1 MGSPETRASG
11 PKTRAP
17 EHHGIHAIDDE
28 DQEKHRHTS
37 LEEALKEEV
46 LQEDLDAYNSEDELP
61 NSSWTSKLVASE
73 KFEVCLAIVIVGNIV
88 CMIIGLDLRGEHFGH
103 SLGLADAGSWSSA
116 EAHLRNLEYI
126 FNFIYLI
133 EMAIRVAAH
142 GTSFCHSLANMF
154 DAFIVVTSCL
164 DIFVLNTLDVGSGVI
179 SVLRVFRLARLLR
192 LLKFVKHSHH
202 AKEFRVIILTLT
214 QALRGTVWCAV
225 VLAGVI
231 GTGAVIMT
239 QMVGGYLD
247 DESVTLERRRWM
259 FNMFGTNMRSAHSM
273 FICTFTGSWY
283 SYSRPLIEEVGGH
296 GTFAVFWI
304 MWVMVAN
311 FMTMRVIA
319 ALFLRQT
326 MAVVSNDEERT
337 AMRNMKN
344 KEMFATRLN
353 TIFESAD
360 ASGDGE
366 IGVAE
371 FEKMMKDPIVVA
383 SFAKLDLD
391 VDEVSALFT
400 VLSSDDGSADYNE
413 FLHGALK
420 MNSSASIIDSV
431 QVMHKQM
438 KMSKGIDDI
447 LEEVRL
453 LKQHHC
459 GGQRG

>member
-1 MGSPETRASG
+1 
-11 PKTRAP
+11 
-17 EHHGIHAIDDE
+17 
-28 DQEKHRHTS
+28 
-37 LEEALKEEV
+37 
-46 LQEDLDAYNSEDELP
+46 
-61 NSSWTSKLVASE
+61 
-73 KFEVCLAIVIVGNIV
+73 
-88 CMIIGLDLRGEHFGH
+88 
-103 SLGLADAGSWSSA
+103 
-116 EAHLRNLEYI
+116 
-126 FNFIYLI
+126 
-133 EMAIRVAAH
+133 
-142 GTSFCHSLANMF
+142 
-154 DAFIVVTSCL
+154 
-164 DIFVLNTLDVGSGVI
+164 
-179 SVLRVFRLARLLR
+179 
-192 LLKFVKHSHH
+192 
-202 AKEFRVIILTLT
+202 
-214 QALRGTVWCAV
+214 
-225 VLAGVI
+225 
-231 GTGAVIMT
+231 
-239 QMVGGYLD
+239 
-247 DESVTLERRRWM
+247 
-259 FNMFGTNMRSAHSM
+259 
-273 FICTFTGSWY
+273 
-283 SYSRPLIEEVGGH
+283 
-296 GTFAVFWI
+296 
-304 MWVMVAN
+304 
-311 FMTMRVIA
+311 
-319 ALFLRQT
+319 
-326 MAVVSNDEERT
+326 
-337 AMRNMKN
+337 MRNMKN